1 MRSSKK
7 GGILVSKIVYDFLD
21 EMMTDD
27 EKRFYQQLG
36 ERVAGLRKE
45 HQITQVQMAKILGI
59 SQQHVASYECGRRKI
74 PVIMLPK
81 LSKIFEL
88 SIDELIGVKAK
99 SSKRG
104 PVSALNRQV
113 EQIRLLPR
121 TKQKFVME
129 MLDTVIRQQGS

>member
-1 MRSSKK
+1 V
-7 GGILVSKIVYDFLD
+7 VSVIVYDLLD
-21 EMMTDD
+21 EMMTENDT
-27 EKRFYQQLG
+27 KFYKQLG
-36 ERVAGLRKE
+36 ERIATLRKS
-45 HQITQVQMAKILGI
+45 HHITQVQMAEILGI
-59 SQQHVASYECGRRKI
+59 SQQLVAANEAGRRKI
-74 PVIMLPK
+74 PVSMLPK
-81 LSKIFEL
+81 LAKIFDM
-88 SIDELIGVKAK
+88 SVDELLGLKSA